1 MNPCLLAEGPLPD
14 IEDIVGPGNWPHLL
28 QTLLWSGIILLFLTA
43 IGVAVFVF
51 LIKPRRESH
60 RPSALSLAHRALR
73 ELESRM
79 DSLTA
84 NEFSLKVS
92 DALKDFFQARF
103 HDPIRFETSE
113 EFLNRFSSS
122 AAFAFDRQGGT
133 RTAIPVATGDQ
144 VAVFLRTCDEIKF
157 GRRPDADQYKR
168 PLLDQALGILASVQ
182 DETTVS
188 QAKG

>member
-1 MNPCLLAEGPLPD
+1 M
-14 IEDIVGPGNWPHLL
+14 
-28 QTLLWSGIILLFLTA
+28 T
-43 IGVAVFVF
+43 
-51 LIKPRRESH
+51 
-60 RPSALSLAHRALR
+60 PSA
-73 ELESRM
+73 
-79 DSLTA
+79 
-84 NEFSLKVS
+84 
-92 DALKDFFQARF
+92 
-103 HDPIRFETSE
+103 ETSE

-168 PLLDQALGILASVQ
+168 PLLDQALGILASVH
-182 DETTVS
+182 DETAVS